1 MVTAATREAL
11 SSSYEELLRVAIT
24 GADRQGRGVGFA
36 FFMRSGMACWI
47 DACIDLLAQP
57 AVVSPPQRRLE
68 ERCLG
73 PDVRLEVAM
82 VLTQMALSAHGQGVT
97 TC

>member
-1 MVTAATREAL
+1 MDT
-11 SSSYEELLRVAIT
+11 
-24 GADRQGRGVGFA
+24 
-36 FFMRSGMACWI
+36 
-47 DACIDLLAQP
+47 CIDLLAQP
-57 AVVSPPQRRLE
+57 AVASPPQRRFE
-68 ERCLG
+68 ERRLG